1 MAMEARAS
9 IMLDQPI
16 ERVFEFV
23 TDVSR
28 MPSWVTGVTGS
39 RMVSDTIDANARF
52 VLVYQPGYRETE
64 LMVVVGD
71 HEPPHRF
78 GFSTERGPF
87 SFSGRIELEPTDGGT
102 RVSSIIEADPDSL
115 STKVANLMLGP
126 YLSRSMVRRLDRELA
141 ALADAI
147 GSDPNVRS

>member
-1 MAMEARAS
+1 VEARAS
-9 IMLDQPI
+9 IVIDQPI
-16 ERVFEFV
+16 ERVFAFV

-39 RMVSDTIDANARF
+39 RMASDTVETGAHF

-64 LMVVVGD
+64 LSVVVGD
-71 HEPPHRF
+71 HEPPRRF

-87 SFSGRIELEPTDGGT
+87 AFSGRLELEPTESGT

-115 STKVANLMLGP
+115 STKVVNLLLGRF
-126 YLSRSMVRRLDRELA
+126 LSRSMVRRLERELA
-141 ALADAI
+141 TLAGAI
-147 GSDPNVRS
+147 ASDPNVRS